1 VHLSVPLLLKMV
13 DEIPNVA
20 CIKQE
25 APPTPQKITA
35 LIAGMKTRKV
45 TSMGRL
51 AKPEE
56 QAAAVT
62 FLASEIAG
70 YITGVSLIVDGGA
83 VKAL

>member
-1 VHLSVPLLLKMV
+1 
-13 DEIPNVA
+13 
-20 CIKQE
+20 
-25 APPTPQKITA
+25 
-35 LIAGMKTRKV
+35 
-45 TSMGRL
+45 MGRL